1 MGLDAGYDKQIL
13 HTLSDAVK
21 KSKDMATAS
30 FDETME
36 FHARLG
42 IDPKY
47 SDQQLRTTV
56 SLPKGTGKEVSIAVL
71 CEEPTPRQRWRLAR
85 RRRAWP
91 ISSRRSRRET
101 STSMSCW
108 QYQ

>member
-1 MGLDAGYDKQIL
+1 MSSFSEEVTIAAKHDRKKAKVMKALPSRRKRDLDAGYDKQIL

-47 SDQQLRTTV
+47 
-56 SLPKGTGKEVSIAVL
+56 
-71 CEEPTPRQRWRLAR
+71 C
-85 RRRAWP
+85 
-91 ISSRRSRRET
+91 
-101 STSMSCW
+101 
-108 QYQ
+108 

>member
-1 MGLDAGYDKQIL
+1 MKALPSRRKRDLDAGYDKQIL

-47 SDQQLRTTV
+47 
-56 SLPKGTGKEVSIAVL
+56 
-71 CEEPTPRQRWRLAR
+71 C
-85 RRRAWP
+85 
-91 ISSRRSRRET
+91 
-101 STSMSCW
+101 
-108 QYQ
+108 